1 MNEKVLMVDD
11 DPNLLASSRRH
22 LEEDFHIDTALGG
35 QEGLEKIGANG
46 PYAVVVSDFK
56 MPKMNGVE
64 FLSQVRE
71 VSPESVRMML
81 TGYADIQTAT
91 KAVNEGNVFRLLT
104 KPCMPEVLKQALN
117 VGIEQNRLINAEK
130 ELLEKTLSGSIK
142 VLSEVLSLLNPEAC
156 GRASRITRYVR
167 EIAYEMKEPDAWKIE
182 TAAMLSQIGCIILPE
197 NVLNKIY
204 IGQNLTEEESQL
216 FNMHPSIASDLLSKI
231 PRMEEVAEI
240 IAYQEKLYDGS
251 GIPHDQRKGK
261 DIPLGARI
269 LKVALDFD
277 MLVTSGFSKGKAL
290 GRLEE
295 RSGFYD
301 PSALTSLKEIIGIE
315 SKYEIRSVSVKELK
329 EQMILNEDITSR
341 DGLMLMS
348 KGQEVSRTMIK
359 RLSSFSYTTKIKE
372 PIKVLVPLTDK
383 AALVR

>member
-1 MNEKVLMVDD
+1 
-11 DPNLLASSRRH
+11 
-22 LEEDFHIDTALGG
+22 
-35 QEGLEKIGANG
+35 
-46 PYAVVVSDFK
+46 
-56 MPKMNGVE
+56 
-64 FLSQVRE
+64 
-71 VSPESVRMML
+71 
-81 TGYADIQTAT
+81 
-91 KAVNEGNVFRLLT
+91 
-104 KPCMPEVLKQALN
+104 
-117 VGIEQNRLINAEK
+117 
-130 ELLEKTLSGSIK
+130 
-142 VLSEVLSLLNPEAC
+142 
-156 GRASRITRYVR
+156 
-167 EIAYEMKEPDAWKIE
+167 
-182 TAAMLSQIGCIILPE
+182 
-197 NVLNKIY
+197 
-204 IGQNLTEEESQL
+204 
-216 FNMHPSIASDLLSKI
+216 
-231 PRMEEVAEI
+231 
-240 IAYQEKLYDGS
+240 
-251 GIPHDQRKGK
+251 
-261 DIPLGARI
+261 
-269 LKVALDFD
+269 